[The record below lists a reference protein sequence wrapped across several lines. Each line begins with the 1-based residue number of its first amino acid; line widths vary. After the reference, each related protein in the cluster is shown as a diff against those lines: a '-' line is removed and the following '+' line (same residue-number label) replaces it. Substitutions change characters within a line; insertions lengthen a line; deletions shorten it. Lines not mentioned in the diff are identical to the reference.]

1 MRKQLLPL
9 GLILFTAMA
18 LAPLLRDFIREFV
31 VIPLLFAFWI
41 GQIIFEA
48 IPQAAF
54 WSCFLGVA
62 LLLAG
67 ATLFRPGKTRSQ
79 IHEAET
85 IQRGR
90 VETWANLIRQ
100 APQEDYYQWRLAQP
114 LRELILETLAY
125 EARLSPKEIKQRLL
139 DDQLDLPPE
148 IRAYLQASLK
158 SLTYLPAPR
167 FLFGSRRPASSLALN
182 PEVLLK
188 FLEDSASHPV
198 GDRSYDA

>member
-1 MRKQLLPL
+1 MRKQLLSL
-9 GLILFTAMA
+9 GIILITAIA

-31 VIPLLFAFWI
+31 VVPLLYAFWI
-41 GQIIFEA
+41 GQIIFDA

-67 ATLFRPGKTRSQ
+67 ASLLRPGKPRSQ
-79 IHEAET
+79 SREAGT

-125 EARLSPKEIKQRLL
+125 EARLSTKEMKQRLM

-167 FLFGSRRPASSLALN
+167 FPFAFRGPASPLALN
-182 PEVLLK
+182 PEVLVQ
-188 FLEDSASHPV
+188 FLEDSASHPA
-198 GDRSYDA
+198 GDRKRDA